1 MIVLPLMLALSQTPT
16 TSVTSADVAAPGADA
31 IVPPGDWSHLPE
43 LSLQQPR
50 PAANALAAFVQ
61 NEVQAGRC
69 SGNSPLRIDLAVLVA
84 PDGRLRGV
92 RPNAIGCPTVEQYA
106 SGLVMRMAR
115 SNVAAPPADQWYRTA
130 LTFAWQ

>member
-1 MIVLPLMLALSQTPT
+1 MIALSLLLALSQTPAT
-16 TSVTSADVAAPGADA
+16 TVGITDLSPGTEE
-31 IVPPGDWSHLPE
+31 IVPPSDWSHLPE
-43 LSLQQPR
+43 LSLRQPR
-50 PAANALAAFVQ
+50 PAANALAAFVR

-115 SNVAAPPADQWYRTA
+115 SNVAAPRADQWYRTA